1 MQSSQNMSCVLC
13 KCTKLLLKYTN
24 NFKCIDISSKSIDCF
39 TPWIKCSK
47 NIQQKLLYI
56 PFYTKEQHFFHW
68 YMYKKQV
75 FLWNCI
81 IRKCLLLPSSFNFEP
96 KINEKKNG
104 TSAQTLYFIS
114 VILCAYMCYA
124 WEPSNLDYDNVQC
137 VCANLNG
144 TNIFHQFFLTDHP
157 NFILRLD
164 LISLRVVR
172 IRDYSWIVF

>member
-24 NFKCIDISSKSIDCF
+24 NFKCIDISSNSIECF

-68 YMYKKQV
+68 YMYKNQV

-96 KINEKKNG
+96 KINEKK
-104 TSAQTLYFIS
+104 TEHQLKHYILYRLFYVHICAMHESRRILIMIMCNVFVPIWMGPTFFIS
-114 VILCAYMCYA
+114 
-124 WEPSNLDYDNVQC
+124 
-137 VCANLNG
+137 
-144 TNIFHQFFLTDHP
+144 FF
-157 NFILRLD
+157 
-164 LISLRVVR
+164 
-172 IRDYSWIVF
+172 